1 MGEVYPFRQNKDEKT
16 QSYRARFK
24 DDPVIRA
31 MMQTKLK
38 KKVSHKRA
46 KADEVL
52 WYIDGEG
59 HDRYQM
65 MNLLVHL
72 VSEGYSLAEI
82 CEDNDFPTLKEVREW
97 CPNHPGF
104 ERDLIEAEKVRG
116 EILGEMALQ
125 VAMGASNQTVAADKL
140 RYEALSKSAARLN
153 QKYQD
158 KQVVQTEDK
167 TDRMTEEQIRERL
180 VAMVEAHPELAAI
193 ITPSLGLKER
203 EGTEVPPD
211 SDAPSDATSSSH
223 REGE

>member
-1 MGEVYPFRQNKDEKT
+1 MGEVYPFRQNKDERT

-38 KKVSHKRA
+38 KKVSHKKA
-46 KADEVL
+46 KAEEIL
-52 WYIDGEG
+52 WTIDGQG
-59 HDRYQM
+59 YDRYEM

-72 VSEGYSLAEI
+72 VSEGYSLAEV

-116 EILGEMALQ
+116 EILDTLALK
-125 VAMGASNQTVAADKL
+125 VAMDSTNQTVAADKL
-140 RYEALSKSAARLN
+140 RYEALSKTAARLN
-153 QKYQD
+153 SKFQD

-167 TDRMTEEQIRERL
+167 TGQMTEDQIRERL
-180 VAMVEAHPELAAI
+180 MAMMDANPELAEI
-193 ITPSLGLKER
+193 IAPSLGLKVK
-203 EGTEVPPD
+203 EGAEAPSV
-211 SDAPSDATSSSH
+211 DAPSSATSSSH
-223 REGE
+223 QEGE

>member
-1 MGEVYPFRQNKDEKT
+1 MGEVYPFKQNKNERT

-38 KKVSHKRA
+38 NKVSHKKA

-52 WYIDGEG
+52 WKIDGEG
-59 HDRYQM
+59 YDRYQM

-82 CEDNDFPTLKEVREW
+82 CEDCDFPTLKEVREW

-116 EILGEMALQ
+116 EILDTLALK
-125 VAMGASNQTVAADKL
+125 VAMDSTNQTVAADKL
-140 RYEALSKSAARLN
+140 RYEALSKTAARLN
-153 QKYQD
+153 SKFQD

-167 TDRMTEEQIRERL
+167 TAHMTEEQITERL
-180 VAMVEAHPELAAI
+180 RAMMEANPELSDI
-193 ITPSLGLKER
+193 IGNTLEDKPNDI
-203 EGTEVPPD
+203 P
-211 SDAPSDATSSSH
+211 
-223 REGE
+223 